1 MQLVIRP
8 SRLKGVVPIPGSKS
22 HTIRAV
28 AIASLASGTSR
39 IVKPL
44 DSSDTRSALDAAR
57 AFGAEV
63 EAGEDWIIAGT
74 AGRPALPDNV
84 VDVGN
89 SGTTLRLFLGA
100 AALCDG
106 WTVFTGDDQI
116 RRRPVQP
123 LIDAYRLLGA
133 EGFTTRGNGC
143 APAALRGRMAGGRT
157 EIRAVTSQF
166 LSSLLISAPLAE
178 KNTEVRVLQLN
189 EIPYVEMTLA
199 WLDGQR
205 VAWERKDWKRFFI
218 KGGQEYRAFER
229 RIPGDFSSAVFFLCA
244 AAVTGS
250 ELVLDGLD
258 MGDVQ
263 GDKAVAGMLA
273 EMGAEV
279 EPLPGSLK
287 IRGRGLKGA
296 EFDLN
301 STPDALPALA
311 VAACFASGETRLRN
325 VAQARIKETD
335 RIAVMAQELAKMGA
349 DIEEKEDGL
358 VIRGRPL
365 RGARVSGHH
374 DHRVVMALAVAGLA
388 AEGETV
394 VDTAEAMRVTFPDFT
409 DLMRRC
415 GADMELREEIPNPKS
430 QISK

>member
-1 MQLVIRP
+1 MKLVVRP
-8 SRLKGVVPIPGSKS
+8 SRLNGKVEIPGSKS

-28 AIASLASGTSR
+28 VIASLASGTSR
-39 IVKPL
+39 IVRPL
-44 DSSDTRSALDAAR
+44 DSSDTRSALAAAR
-57 AFGAEV
+57 VFGAGV
-63 EAGEDWIIAGT
+63 EAGEDWVIAGT
-74 AGRPALPDNV
+74 AGRPSLPENV

-143 APAALRGRMAGGRT
+143 APAAIRGRMTGGRT
-157 EIRAVTSQF
+157 EVRAVTSQF
-166 LSSLLISAPLAE
+166 LSSLLIAAPLAE

-189 EIPYVEMTLA
+189 EVPYVEMTLSC
-199 WLDGQR
+199 LDGQK
-205 VAWERKDWKRFFI
+205 VEWERKDWKRFFV
-218 KGGQEYRAFER
+218 KGGHGYRAFER
-229 RIPGDFSSAVFFLCA
+229 RIPGDFSSATFFLCA
-244 AAVTGS
+244 AAVTGG
-250 ELVLDGLD
+250 ELVLGGLD

-273 EMGAEV
+273 GMGAEV
-279 EPLPGSLK
+279 EALPGALR
-287 IRGRGLKGA
+287 IRGRALSGA
-296 EFDLN
+296 ELDLN
-301 STPDALPALA
+301 ATPDALPALA

-325 VAQARIKETD
+325 VPQARLKETD
-335 RIAVMAQELAKMGA
+335 RIAVMAEELSKMGA
-349 DIEEKEDGL
+349 DIRELEDGL

-365 RGARVSGHH
+365 RGARVNGHH

-394 VDTAEAMRVTFPDFT
+394 VETAEAMRVTFPDFPG
-409 DLMRRC
+409 LMRGC
-415 GADMELREEIPNPKS
+415 GGD
-430 QISK
+430 ISIKD